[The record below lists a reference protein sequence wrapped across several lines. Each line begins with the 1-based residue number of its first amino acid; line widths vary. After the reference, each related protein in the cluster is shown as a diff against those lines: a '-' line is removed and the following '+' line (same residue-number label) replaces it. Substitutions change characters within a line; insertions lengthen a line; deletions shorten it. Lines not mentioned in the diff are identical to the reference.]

1 MSKVAPS
8 DGVGAGSSSKKIP
21 VITLLAGLAIGFGVG
36 VGAGYALGKASCS
49 DSTNSQIPASPSSP
63 PNPSQQ
69 VGGGCSNKDGR
80 DETDTMMTLLTSPPK
95 IRLNEDSVA
104 DLESYCAVLISFAS
118 MDDASR
124 NTMIFGTSDPINDG
138 VSADAPALASKLSG
152 KLGGGKGK
160 GAGGSSGGKGNG
172 RRRLAA
178 GSIDYTVDV
187 ATDVGV
193 QVGEDI
199 DGEAATD
206 NFGNTVALSSDAY
219 ILAAGVQNADIIY
232 DGTSYAN
239 GGKVRVYAAAP
250 RIFAGHKVGGAGLAS
265 SFSRRLATPGW
276 PCAATLPRA
285 PFHLPHPVQAPA
297 AARATQILVRQYG
310 LQLGTAG
317 Q

>member
-1 MSKVAPS
+1 MH
-8 DGVGAGSSSKKIP
+8 
-21 VITLLAGLAIGFGVG
+21 
-36 VGAGYALGKASCS
+36 
-49 DSTNSQIPASPSSP
+49 
-63 PNPSQQ
+63 
-69 VGGGCSNKDGR
+69 
-80 DETDTMMTLLTSPPK
+80 
-95 IRLNEDSVA
+95 
-104 DLESYCAVLISFAS
+104 CACIQAV
-118 MDDASR
+118 
-124 NTMIFGTSDPINDG
+124 
-138 VSADAPALASKLSG
+138 G

-187 ATDVGV
+187 ATGVGV